1 MTLCSTRFYTSLL
14 PIVFCTL
21 SIAQPMEIWAMAA
34 DTTARN
40 DTSSACRLKR
50 IGDTAQAYLRTPI
63 PSKPL
68 SWKAVVVPA
77 LLVSYGT
84 FSFTSEWGKNI
95 NVLGQKWALDDD
107 DPDSKTH
114 LDDYTLY
121 VPAVAVLGLNL
132 AGVRGKNNLIDATFL
147 YGLSSGIANSIVVPL
162 KRFAKEQRP
171 DSSDALSFPSGHTTT
186 AFVSAEF
193 LRQEY
198 KDISPWIGAAG
209 YGCAIITG
217 YLRMY
222 NNKHWF
228 SDVIAGAGV
237 GIISTRVSYW
247 LYPKMKNWVL
257 GKSAGS
263 GSSAT
268 IILPTYGA
276 GYFGFSAVHRF

>member
-1 MTLCSTRFYTSLL
+1 MKT
-14 PIVFCTL
+14 
-21 SIAQPMEIWAMAA
+21 MAMVA
-34 DTTARN
+34 DTTAN
-40 DTSSACRLKR
+40 DTPSVSRLHR
-50 IGDTAQAYLRTPI
+50 VGDTALAYLKTPL

-77 LLVSYGT
+77 ALVSYGT
-84 FSFTSEWGKNI
+84 LSFTSEWGKNI
-95 NVLGQKWALDDD
+95 NLLGRRWALDDD
-107 DPDSKTH
+107 DPDRKTH
-114 LDDYTLY
+114 VDDYTLY

-147 YGLSSGIANSIVVPL
+147 YGLSSGIANGIVVPL

-198 KDISPWIGAAG
+198 KDVSPWIGAAG
-209 YGCAIITG
+209 YGVAVLTG

-228 SDVIAGAGV
+228 SDVVVGAGV
-237 GIISTRVSYW
+237 GILSTRISYW

-257 GKSAGS
+257 RKASPSSS
-263 GSSAT
+263 GAT
-268 IILPTYGA
+268 IILPTYQNGCV
-276 GYFGFSAVHRF
+276 GFCAVHRF